1 MSLGKCFLPI
11 DPYLPEIVRIV
22 SSGRDLILKASP
34 GSGKTTRVPPALLGA
49 DFLKS
54 EKEIFVLVPRRLA
67 AKMAALRVAKECDEV
82 VGDTIGYQF
91 RFENVTGPKTRLKF
105 LTEGLLIRQLMSD
118 PKLSRVGC
126 VILDEF
132 HERHLHSDV
141 ALAYLKWLKKNHR
154 PDLRLVIMSATLETA
169 ALENYLEN
177 CETLD
182 IKAAPYP
189 VSVSYLPQPTK
200 ASLSDLVWDSVKSLS
215 FKDQVARQD
224 ILVFL
229 PGMAD
234 ILKTAD
240 KLEGHLGPRFLVLPL
255 HGELAKERQAL
266 VFEAIPEI
274 KIILATNVAESSL
287 TIDGVTTV
295 IDSGLHRQASYSWWS
310 GVPSLKTRPVSKAS
324 AIQRTGR
331 AGRTAPGRCLRLYT
345 QTDFETRAP
354 FETPEI
360 RRADLAETFLEI
372 KALGIG
378 DVGVFPW
385 FEAPTEQAMA
395 SAAEL
400 LYNLGALDSPSSSA
414 ELTILGHRLAALPLH
429 PRLSRFMFESEKKSV
444 TNEAALLA
452 ALISEDELVDLDA
465 LAQINSRFVP
475 ENVKRAKNQILSYFK
490 NDKNVS
496 QDVSC
501 DVAYALLKGFPDRVA
516 RKRSAVQNKKSERR
530 LLEEDL
536 VFCFGGSG
544 TVPAVDVVN
553 DNEYFLVL
561 DVEERQAR
569 GQARAKVHVRSLC
582 PVKADWLLDCETTFL
597 KDIEELVWDESKKRV
612 ALASRFCYGQ
622 LVLTESKDEPR
633 DTVAATKF
641 LLKTGLG
648 LDEEKFSTLSVAD
661 FLKALEKISE
671 TSGLESLCSR
681 LMLLKEHFPTAELA
695 DIAHGHFTD
704 GFADLL
710 RGAIS
715 LDDLRS
721 ECLEK
726 RLVENLNYETLAL
739 MERELPLSITL
750 KSGRKVAVK
759 YELSKLPWMASRLQ
773 DFFGMREG
781 PKILKGRV
789 PLTLHL
795 LAPNQRAVQV
805 TTDLKSF
812 WQGTYLEIRGQLSRR
827 YPRHKWPE
835 EPWLLVTDEKG
846 T

>member
-1 MSLGKCFLPI
+1 MNLVKSPLPI
-11 DPYLPEIVRIV
+11 DSHLAEIVRIV
-22 SSGRDLILKASP
+22 SSGQDLILKASP
-34 GSGKTTRVPPALLGA
+34 GSGKTTRVPPALLDAG
-49 DFLKS
+49 FLGD
-54 EKEIFVLVPRRLA
+54 KEILVLVPRRLA
-67 AKMAALRVAKECDEV
+67 AKMAALRVAQECGEA
-82 VGDTIGYQF
+82 VGATIGYQF

-118 PKLSRVGC
+118 PKLSCVGC

-141 ALAYLKWLKKNHR
+141 ALAYLKWLKKKHR
-154 PDLRLVIMSATLETA
+154 PDLRLIVMSATLDTT
-169 ALENYLEN
+169 ALENYLGN
-177 CETLD
+177 CKTLD

-200 ASLSDLVWDSVKSLS
+200 EPLSDLVWTAVRSLP
-215 FKDQVARQD
+215 FKNESSRQD
-224 ILVFL
+224 VLVFL

-240 KLEGHLGPRFLVLPL
+240 KLESRLGPNFLVLPL

-266 VFEAIPEI
+266 VFENTPEI

-310 GVPSLKTRPVSKAS
+310 GVPSLKTRPIGKAS
-324 AIQRTGR
+324 AIQRAGR

-345 QTDFETRAP
+345 QADFEARAP

-372 KALGIG
+372 KALGVS
-378 DVGVFPW
+378 DMAAFPW
-385 FEAPTEQAMA
+385 FEAPVEQAMT

-414 ELTILGHRLAALPLH
+414 ELTAIGQRLAALPLH
-429 PRLSRFMFESEKKSV
+429 PRLSRFMLEAEKKSV

-452 ALISEDELVDLDA
+452 AFISEDELADLDA
-465 LAQINSRFVP
+465 LTQISARFVP
-475 ENVKRAKNQILSYFK
+475 ENVKRVKKQILSHFR
-490 NDKNVS
+490 NDKNIS
-496 QDVSC
+496 RNISC
-501 DVAYALLKGFPDRVA
+501 DVTYSLLKGFPDRVA
-516 RKRSAVQNKKSERR
+516 RKRSSIQIKKSEART
-530 LLEEDL
+530 LEEDL

-544 TVPAVDVVN
+544 TVSAVDVVN
-553 DNEYFLVL
+553 NNEYFLIL

-569 GQARAKVHVRSLC
+569 GQTRAKVHVRSLC
-582 PVKADWLLDCETTFL
+582 PVKADWLLDAETTFL
-597 KDIEELVWDESKKRV
+597 KDSEELTWDESKKRV
-612 ALASRFCYGQ
+612 VQASRLCYGQ
-622 LVLTESKDEPR
+622 LILTESKDDPR
-633 DTVAATKF
+633 DAAAATKF
-641 LLKTGLG
+641 LLKMGLA
-648 LDEEKFSTLSVAD
+648 LDEEKFSNLNLTD
-661 FLKALEKISE
+661 FLNALKKISE
-671 TSGLESLCSR
+671 TATLESLCSR
-681 LMLLKEHFPTAELA
+681 LMLLKEHFPDAKLP
-695 DIAHGHFTD
+695 DIAHGRIGDCFS
-704 GFADLL
+704 DLL
-710 RGAIS
+710 RGLVS

-726 RLVENLNYETLAL
+726 RLVENLDYETLAL
-739 MERELPLSITL
+739 MERELPLLVTL

-759 YELSKLPWMASRLQ
+759 YELSKSPWVASRLQ

-805 TTDLKSF
+805 TTDLASF
-812 WQGTYLEIRGQLSRR
+812 WQGAYLEIRGQLSRR

-835 EPWLLVTDEKG
+835 EPRLL
-846 T
+846 